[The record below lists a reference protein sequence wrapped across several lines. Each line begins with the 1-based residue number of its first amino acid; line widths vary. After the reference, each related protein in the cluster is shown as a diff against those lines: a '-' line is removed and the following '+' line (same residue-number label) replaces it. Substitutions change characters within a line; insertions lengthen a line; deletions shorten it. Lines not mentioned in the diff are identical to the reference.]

1 MINYRREMEV
11 NIRKKGKVKKV
22 TKFAKRIK
30 KVQEKAKTMLK
41 KAQKEMK

>member
-30 KVQEKAKTMLK
+30 KV
-41 KAQKEMK
+41 